1 MQNVLEEGY
10 LLGGARVPVRYV
22 LGCCQLGGVYKVYSA
37 IDFGGIRRGAKGL
50 QVLFRALGIPAL
62 FLAVPAITGR
72 FQGVAGGL
80 TWLAGEVDLY
90 AVKLGVDLYPEES
103 GVAGLDWLG
112 FFSGGN
118 AGGLWSEFNV
128 LTVVPE
134 ATEIVEIYIE
144 IINHSVAVVRF
155 VGANIFVYSFGSRLD
170 LIRCTAIPIAVLV
183 PNAGELLF
191 KIGIVPAGDAEY
203 VVVIYAA
210 DKVVLALILV

>member
-1 MQNVLEEGY
+1 M
-10 LLGGARVPVRYV
+10 
-22 LGCCQLGGVYKVYSA
+22 
-37 IDFGGIRRGAKGL
+37 
-50 QVLFRALGIPAL
+50 
-62 FLAVPAITGR
+62 
-72 FQGVAGGL
+72 
-80 TWLAGEVDLY
+80 
-90 AVKLGVDLYPEES
+90 
-103 GVAGLDWLG
+103 
-112 FFSGGN
+112 
-118 AGGLWSEFNV
+118 

-170 LIRCTAIPIAVLV
+170 LIRSTAIPIAVLV

-191 KIGIVPAGDAEY
+191 KIGIVPVGDAEY